1 MVSQMSVMMMRT
13 LKLSLAKQLVR
24 ETKKLKWELVTF
36 NIYHL
41 EYQGFNFYKRN
52 LSKNYWQFTVSDDI
66 TSCTFKMYEKER

>member
-1 MVSQMSVMMMRT
+1 MSAMMMRS
-13 LKLSLAKQLVR
+13 LVKLSLAKQIAR
-24 ETKKLKWELVTF
+24 ETKILKWELVTF

-52 LSKNYWQFTVSDDI
+52 LSTNYWQFTVSDDI

>member
-1 MVSQMSVMMMRT
+1 MSAMMMRS
-13 LKLSLAKQLVR
+13 LVKLSQAKRLAR
-24 ETKKLKWELVTF
+24 ETKYFKWELVTF
-36 NIYHL
+36 NFYHL

>member
-1 MVSQMSVMMMRT
+1 MSAMMMRSSV
-13 LKLSLAKQLVR
+13 KLSLAKQIAR
-24 ETKKLKWELVTF
+24 ETKILKWELVTF